1 MAAQVLPKKELMRI
15 IKRFLADERR
25 GISQKLFA
33 EIAGISE
40 TTLKDVFMYEKIPMS
55 ETTQRRVSKAYEH
68 WRKGDVAIME
78 LRDRTRVVEYRKE
91 SKPRLAKG
99 YGLQV
104 QGGEI
109 KLKLGIR
116 NKAEYDE
123 TLDEQL
129 RGY

>member
-1 MAAQVLPKKELMRI
+1 MVDQVLPKKELMRI
-15 IKRFLADERR
+15 IKRFLTDERR
-25 GISQKLFA
+25 GISYKLFA
-33 EIAGISE
+33 ELCGLSE
-40 TTLKDVFMYEKIPMS
+40 DTLKNVFIHETSPMS

-68 WRKGDVAIME
+68 WRRGDVAVME
-78 LRDRTRVVEYRKE
+78 LRDRTRIVEYRKE
-91 SKPRLAKG
+91 AKPRLAKG